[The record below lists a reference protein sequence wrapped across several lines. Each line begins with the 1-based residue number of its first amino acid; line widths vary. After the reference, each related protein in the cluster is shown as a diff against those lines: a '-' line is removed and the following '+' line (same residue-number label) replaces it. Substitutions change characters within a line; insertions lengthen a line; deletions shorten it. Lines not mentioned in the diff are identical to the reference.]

1 MNTLTLA
8 EELLLLAYEE
18 ESGRRM
24 ADGTSLGVGVAGSLL
39 ADLALAERVDLDGE
53 RVTVLDRA
61 PVGDPDLD
69 DALGRMAAEPKPRK
83 PEWWIERL
91 GKQKKGGKALSQRL
105 LDRLVERGV
114 LRAAP
119 HRVLG
124 LFPTTRYAELDPS
137 AEREIRSRLY
147 DALNGAAPTPRTAA
161 LVALMD
167 ACDLARKVF
176 PDLDKK
182 LLKRRAKEITD
193 GEWAGAATRKVIQNI
208 RAAAAASAAV
218 TAATTAATVS
228 T

>member
-1 MNTLTLA
+1 MDTLTLA
-8 EELLLLAYEE
+8 EELLLLAYDEQT
-18 ESGRRM
+18 GRRI

-39 ADLALAERVDLDGE
+39 ADLALAERVDLDGKV
-53 RVTVLDRA
+53 VTVLDRA

-69 DALGRMAAEPKPRK
+69 DALARMATEPKPRK

-91 GKQKKGGKALSQRL
+91 GKQKKDGRDLSRRL
-105 LDRLVERGV
+105 LDRLVARGV

-124 LFPTTRYAELDPS
+124 LFPTTRYAELDAS
-137 AEREIRSRLY
+137 AEQAIRARLY
-147 DALNGAAPTPRTAA
+147 DALNGGTPTPRTAA

-167 ACDLARKVF
+167 ACGLARKVF
-176 PDLDKK
+176 PELDKK

-208 RAAAAASAAV
+208 QAAAAASAAV
-218 TAATTAATVS
+218 TAATAASAAS

>member
-1 MNTLTLA
+1 MDTLTLA
-8 EELLLLAYEE
+8 EELLLLAHEE
-18 ESGRRM
+18 QTGRRI

-39 ADLALAERVDLDGE
+39 ADLALAERIDLDGKL
-53 RVTVLDRA
+53 VTVLDRA

-69 DALGRMAAEPKPRK
+69 EALAGMAAEPKPRK

-91 GKQKKGGKALSQRL
+91 GKQKKDGKALSRRL

-137 AEREIRSRLY
+137 AEREIRARLY
-147 DALNGAAPTPRTAA
+147 DALNGATPTPRTAA

-167 ACDLARKVF
+167 ACDLARKIF

-208 RAAAAASAAV
+208 RAAAAAT

>member
-1 MNTLTLA
+1 MDTLTLA

-18 ESGRRM
+18 ETGRRI
-24 ADGTSLGVGVAGSLL
+24 ADGTSLGVGVAGSLV
-39 ADLALAERVDLDGE
+39 ADLALAERVDLDGK
-53 RVTVLDRA
+53 RVTVLDSG

-69 DALGRMAAEPKPRK
+69 EALARMAAEPKPRK
-83 PEWWIERL
+83 PEWWIEHL
-91 GKQKKGGKALSQRL
+91 GKQKKDGERLPQRL
-105 LDRLVERGV
+105 LDRLVERGI

-124 LFPTTRYAELDPS
+124 LFPTTRYAELDGS
-137 AEREIRSRLY
+137 AEREIRARLY
-147 DALNGAAPTPRTAA
+147 DAFNGATPTPRTAA

-176 PDLDKK
+176 PELDKK

-208 RAAAAASAAV
+208 QAAAAASAAV
-218 TAATTAATVS
+218 TAATAASVAS